1 MLCPAQ
7 QKGDKKLGRWGEDS
21 AGFYKEKMY
30 KMGELKSRKTPKM
43 YQAI

>member
-7 QKGDKKLGRWGEDS
+7 QKGDKKLGRGGEDS